1 MGSAIEISVPTWQ
14 AVVKIGSSSFYR
26 VPPAKQ
32 RTIKRG
38 AWLVEQRETP
48 KEKRTRVL
56 REEEDKIW
64 VRACLVEFTR
74 PGCDPIRFRVN
85 PLKDGRFTFSD
96 PRGRNAGTG
105 GTTGLWGTRPA
116 LRPLRPRSLTSS
128 AFKEEAARFVG
139 RERADE
145 IVRQVVS
152 HEFFSG
158 YLRQVEHG

>member
-1 MGSAIEISVPTWQ
+1 MGSEIKISVPTWQ
-14 AVVKIGSSSFYR
+14 AVVKVGSSGFLR
-26 VPPAKQ
+26 EPPAKE

-48 KEKRTRVL
+48 KEKLIRLL

-64 VRACLVEFTR
+64 VRACLVEFSR

-85 PLKDGRFTFSD
+85 PLKNGRFTFSD

-116 LRPLRPRSLTSS
+116 LRSLRPRSLTPS
-128 AFKEEAARFVG
+128 AFKAEAARFVG
-139 RERADE
+139 TERAEE

-158 YLRQVEHG
+158 CLRQV